1 MADISSTMQPQRMQL
16 KHTLLAAVLLIIAA
30 GISVAD
36 APAQVYLQVA
46 GQQITGP
53 AAPYVENDLLW
64 GPVDAVARALGAEVN
79 WQPQQQRLTAT
90 APNGQQFQWTVGDA
104 HFWQDGQKV
113 SLPAQTSVVGGVLV
127 APLPPIIE
135 ALGGELSASSDLTR
149 FYVTVPMGQPVIR
162 GDEEGFAVKLETTG
176 LVIGEVKYLDDPYRA
191 YLDIHGARPHSPSG
205 RRYIGQCGVWRLRW
219 GQFSDRPPIA
229 RYVMDL
235 NEQQQVTWLPRAAG
249 RGGSLIVGKFDGD
262 EPELPIRYPQLER
275 MQIYQTNNQ
284 ATVVQADLSLSAE
297 LDYKVLAQPWRIR
310 LQLKDAQM
318 DRPTLRQH
326 GRGEIVKGADVL
338 SANDGVII
346 EVYLNKLMR
355 FDVERIDSQQAWQVR
370 LSFQKAR
377 LCDKLIMIDPGHGGK
392 DSGARGLKLLEKDV
406 NLDVAMRIAQRL
418 AAQDCTAILTRDS
431 DVFVGLFDRAKLAR
445 QVGADAFVSIHCNA
459 MPQPDTNWGT
469 ETYYYTPQ
477 SNMLAAILQQQLL
490 EALGRKDNGVRQ
502 ARFVVIRENEIPS
515 VLLELM
521 YLNHQQEE
529 QLLTKPAVRAAAAE
543 AVVRGLRQYFEG
555 RPDAPTTQTAANK
568 ENGANE
574 APQEE
579 FGPTDGNPEGG

>member
-1 MADISSTMQPQRMQL
+1 MQP
-16 KHTLLAAVLLIIAA
+16 KHTLLAAILLIIAA
-30 GISVAD
+30 RILVAD
-36 APAQVYLQVA
+36 SPAEVYLQVA

-53 AAPYVENDLLW
+53 PAPYVENNLLW
-64 GPVDAVARALGAEVN
+64 GPVDAVARALGAGVN
-79 WQPQQQRLTAT
+79 WQPEQERLTAT
-90 APNGQQFQWTVGDA
+90 APNGQQLQWGVGDA
-104 HFWQDGQKV
+104 HFWQDGQEV
-113 SLPAQTSVVGGVLV
+113 SLPAQTSVAGGVLV

-149 FYVTVPMGQPVIR
+149 FYVTVPMSQPVIR
-162 GDEEGFAVKLETTG
+162 GDDEGFAIELETIG
-176 LVIGEVKYLDDPYRA
+176 LVIGEVKYLDDPCRA
-191 YLDIHGARPHSPSG
+191 YLNIHGARPHSPIG

-229 RYVMDL
+229 RYVLDL
-235 NEQQQVTWLPRAAG
+235 EEKQQVTWLPRADG
-249 RGGSLIVGKFDGD
+249 RGGSLIVGKFEGD

-275 MQIYQTNNQ
+275 IRIYQTNNQ
-284 ATVVQADLSLSAE
+284 ATVVQADLSLPAE
-297 LDYKVLAQPWRIR
+297 LDYRVLTQPWRIR

-318 DRPTLRQH
+318 HRPTLRQH
-326 GRGEIVKGADVL
+326 GCGEIVRGVEALPAD
-338 SANDGVII
+338 DGVII
-346 EVYLNKLMR
+346 EVYLDKLMR
-355 FDVERIDSQQAWQVR
+355 FDVEKRHTQQAWQVR

-377 LCDKLIMIDPGHGGK
+377 LCDKLIMIDPGHGGEN
-392 DSGARGLKLLEKDV
+392 SGARGRTLLEKDV

-431 DVFVGLFDRAKLAR
+431 DVFVGLFDRAKFAR
-445 QVGADAFVSIHCNA
+445 QLAVDAFVSIHCNA
-459 MPQPDTNWGT
+459 MPRPDTNWGT

-477 SNMLAAILQQQLL
+477 SNMLAVILQQQLL

-529 QLLTKPAVRAAAAE
+529 QLLAKPEVRAAAAE

-555 RPDAPTTQTAANK
+555 RPDVPTSQTTVNE
-568 ENGANE
+568 ENGSNE
-574 APQEE
+574 APQ
-579 FGPTDGNPEGG
+579 GHLAPTDGNPEGG

>member
-1 MADISSTMQPQRMQL
+1 MQP
-16 KHTLLAAVLLIIAA
+16 KHTLLAAILLIIAA
-30 GISVAD
+30 RILVAD
-36 APAQVYLQVA
+36 APAEVYLQVA
-46 GQQITGP
+46 GQQITGLP
-53 AAPYVENDLLW
+53 APYVENDLLW
-64 GPVDAVARALGAEVN
+64 GPVDAVARALGAQVD
-79 WQPQQQRLTAT
+79 WQPQQKRLTAT
-90 APNGQQFQWTVGDA
+90 APNGQQLQLEADEA

-113 SLPAQTSVVGGVLV
+113 SLPARTSVADGALV

-135 ALGGELSASSDLTR
+135 ALGGELSMNKAQTH
-149 FYVTVPMGQPVIR
+149 FYAIVPMGPPVIR
-162 GDEEGFAVKLETTG
+162 GDDEGFAIELETTG
-176 LVIGEVKYLDDPYRA
+176 LVTGEVKYIDDPYRA
-191 YLDIHGARPHSPSG
+191 YLNIHGARPHSPSG

-219 GQFSDRPPIA
+219 GQFSDRPPVA
-229 RYVMDL
+229 RYVLDL
-235 NEQQQVTWLPRAAG
+235 KEEQQVVWLPRADG

-275 MQIYQTNNQ
+275 IRIYQTNNQ
-284 ATVVQADLSLSAE
+284 ATVVQADLSLPAE

-318 DRPTLRQH
+318 HRPTLRQH
-326 GRGEIVKGADVL
+326 GTGEIVRGVEALAAD
-338 SANDGVII
+338 DGVII

-355 FDVERIDSQQAWQVR
+355 FDVEKIEAQQAWQVR

-392 DSGARGLKLLEKDV
+392 DSGARGRTLLEKDV

-431 DVFVGLFDRAKLAR
+431 DVFVELFDRAKFAR
-445 QVGADAFVSIHCNA
+445 QLAVDAFVSIHCNA

-477 SNMLAAILQQQLL
+477 SNMLAVILQQQLL
-490 EALGRKDNGVRQ
+490 DALGRKDNGVRQ

-529 QLLTKPAVRAAAAE
+529 QLLTKPEVRAAAAE

-555 RPDAPTTQTAANK
+555 RPDAPTMETAVIE
-568 ENGANE
+568 ENATHE
-574 APQEE
+574 APQDDIR
-579 FGPTDGNPEGG
+579 PTNGNPEGG